1 MQGRRGR
8 GGRGGKLC
16 PNSKK
21 ECAEGRNC
29 VNIVEKGEG
38 EECQSVIPVGSRQG
52 PCLDMK
58 IEIPG
63 HSGSASHPNARR
75 LSWEA
80 DEGGGPGGS
89 RAGGK

>member
-1 MQGRRGR
+1 M
-8 GGRGGKLC
+8 
-16 PNSKK
+16 
-21 ECAEGRNC
+21 
-29 VNIVEKGEG
+29 NIVEKGEG

-80 DEGGGPGGS
+80 DEGGEGGWGEQGW
-89 RAGGK
+89 RKIGAD